1 MAKTSSG
8 KSTKTTAPHTSPH
21 KAPTK
26 RTRARVPV
34 AITATVAAMRDKK
47 ADDVL
52 VLDLRQAD
60 AFTDFF
66 IVATGQNR
74 RQTQA
79 IADAVEA
86 ALRAKKQ
93 RPTHVEGYERC
104 EWVLLDYFDF
114 VVHVFSPTAR
124 AFYGL
129 DRLWGNAKPLALPDA
144 AADTN
149 PDADE

>member
-1 MAKTSSG
+1 MAKTSSE
-8 KSTKTTAPHTSPH
+8 KSAKTTLPPKPAP
-21 KAPTK
+21 K
-26 RTRARVPV
+26 RARARVPV

-79 IADAVEA
+79 IADAVET

-93 RPTHVEGYERC
+93 RPTHVEGYERG

-114 VVHVFSPTAR
+114 VVHVFTPTAR

-129 DRLWGNAKPLALPDA
+129 DRLWGNAKPLALPDRLPESLPE
-144 AADTN
+144 AD
-149 PDADE
+149 D

>member
-8 KSTKTTAPHTSPH
+8 RST
-21 KAPTK
+21 TK
-26 RTRARVPV
+26 RPRVPV

-66 IVATGQNR
+66 IMATGQNR
-74 RQTQA
+74 RQVQA

-86 ALRAKKQ
+86 ALRTKKQ
-93 RPTHVEGYERC
+93 RPTHVEGYASG

-114 VVHVFSPTAR
+114 LVHVFTPNAR

-129 DRLWGNAKPLALPDA
+129 DRLWGNAKPVALPDPGPTPA
-144 AADTN
+144 R
-149 PDADE
+149 

>member
-8 KSTKTTAPHTSPH
+8 RSTKRP
-21 KAPTK
+21 
-26 RTRARVPV
+26 RVPV
-34 AITATVAAMRDKK
+34 AILAAVAAVRDKK

-52 VLDLRQAD
+52 VLDLRKAD

-66 IVATGQNR
+66 IVCTGQNR
-74 RQTQA
+74 RQVQA

-86 ALRAKKQ
+86 ALRTKKQ
-93 RPTHVEGYERC
+93 RPTHVEGYERG

-114 VVHVFSPTAR
+114 VRARLHAHAR

-129 DRLWGNAKPLALPDA
+129 DRLWGNAVPVALPEPA
-144 AADTN
+144 PRAG
-149 PDADE
+149 

>member
-8 KSTKTTAPHTSPH
+8 KSTKTTAPP
-21 KAPTK
+21 K
-26 RTRARVPV
+26 RARARVPV

-93 RPTHVEGYERC
+93 RPTHVEGYARG

-114 VVHVFSPTAR
+114 VVHVFTPTAR

-144 AADTN
+144 EREAALESYD
-149 PDADE
+149 